1 MAIDPKSVPLVR
13 VSWRPSYRLIPSR
26 FPTVG
31 LFDAIANPA
40 DLDAVFAIEGLA
52 NPRLRDE
59 IGELQLVPPD
69 ERVSGPGTTPVMAA
83 FTHLNPEGSRF
94 SDGSYGVYYAAHSLQ
109 TSLAEVSFHR
119 AVFLRRTA
127 ETAIDLDLRLITAS
141 VEAEL
146 HDLGSASLALS
157 STSPF
162 AVALEPD
169 DYGPPQRLG
178 RALRDAGS
186 WGHPLP
192 EASAIEAANAS
203 ASSGRAPFGARRRRR
218 TSRCTGTA
226 GASRTGSR
234 NRRRTSSTNEPRQ
247 SPAERLTT
255 ACNSVQ
261 RRRRCSLRRRTSRRQ
276 SPKADDSSSHGGR
289 GAGDHRWHGPCGTC
303 STLAPSSPRKP
314 RPCST
319 CSSSSRI
326 CWRASTA
333 LGAIVATDLR
343 LLAKFSQDKVR
354 IAPPNE
360 FVTRIVMLALLMLYV
375 TGGAIVWH
383 GLGQRADYLENP
395 KLQAKIL
402 LVVVLTINAF
412 ILHKVTFPRLARGR
426 RVVRWNAADWVVVA
440 VPVAVSN
447 FLWMFTA
454 FLGIARP
461 WNFAIPASEIF
472 AIAAALYVV
481 TQCGVVVILATAGR
495 KVEPGQFRWA
505 DRLAHSLAALGN
517 LGKTHGA
524 PAKSAKRASRR
535 RFVCALHSRQRLAAG
550 RRLVARRRVLAAH
563 RRAHARRCARCRPA
577 GGAPGAALGR
587 RSRQADWSLSRHR
600 STTSISS
607 RPSRA
612 DHGLEQPIQCGRRNR
627 ALARCGPARSG

>member
-1 MAIDPKSVPLVR
+1 ML
-13 VSWRPSYRLIPSR
+13 L
-26 FPTVG
+26 
-31 LFDAIANPA
+31 
-40 DLDAVFAIEGLA
+40 VFAHLLA
-52 NPRLRDE
+52 
-59 IGELQLVPPD
+59 
-69 ERVSGPGTTPVMAA
+69 
-83 FTHLNPEGSRF
+83 
-94 SDGSYGVYYAAHSLQ
+94 
-109 TSLAEVSFHR
+109 
-119 AVFLRRTA
+119 
-127 ETAIDLDLRLITAS
+127 
-141 VEAEL
+141 
-146 HDLGSASLALS
+146 
-157 STSPF
+157 
-162 AVALEPD
+162 
-169 DYGPPQRLG
+169 
-178 RALRDAGS
+178 
-186 WGHPLP
+186 
-192 EASAIEAANAS
+192 
-203 ASSGRAPFGARRRRR
+203 
-218 TSRCTGTA
+218 
-226 GASRTGSR
+226 
-234 NRRRTSSTNEPRQ
+234 
-247 SPAERLTT
+247 
-255 ACNSVQ
+255 
-261 RRRRCSLRRRTSRRQ
+261 
-276 SPKADDSSSHGGR
+276 
-289 GAGDHRWHGPCGTC
+289 
-303 STLAPSSPRKP
+303 
-314 RPCST
+314 
-319 CSSSSRI
+319 
-326 CWRASTA
+326 ASTA

-535 RFVCALHSRQRLAAG
+535 RSSAHSIPDSASLPEDASLPDDASLPPIDVRMPDDVPVAGLPAERPAL
-550 RRLVARRRVLAAH
+550 RLVADR
-563 RRAHARRCARCRPA
+563 ARRT
-577 GGAPGAALGR
+577 GR
-587 RSRQADWSLSRHR
+587 
-600 STTSISS
+600 
-607 RPSRA
+607 
-612 DHGLEQPIQCGRRNR
+612 
-627 ALARCGPARSG
+627 